1 MLMDEL
7 IAANWYAPVC
17 SCAGGNYGVLNT
29 FITEKIEHGN
39 SANCYCELIHMNCE
53 SPFILICV

>member
-1 MLMDEL
+1 MLMGEL

-39 SANCYCELIHMNCE
+39 LVIRLIAITN
-53 SPFILICV
+53 